1 MSREIGELVSKL
13 DQHLVL
19 NSISRNLDSIQQPVF
34 LEDSIGRVF
43 KIPLEL
49 INSWR
54 VGLILK
60 RYSI

>member
-1 MSREIGELVSKL
+1 MSREIGELISKL

-19 NSISRNLDSIQQPVF
+19 NRISRNLDPIQQPVF
-34 LEDSIGRVF
+34 FEDSTGRMF

-54 VGLILK
+54 VGLI
-60 RYSI
+60 

>member
-19 NSISRNLDSIQQPVF
+19 NCVSRNLDPIQQPVF
-34 LEDSIGRVF
+34 FEDSFGRVF

-49 INSWR
+49 INSWT
-54 VGLILK
+54 VGLVQVI
-60 RYSI
+60 Y